1 MVIERE
7 RETENDPSVLGTKSL
22 DFILNLSGIVYL
34 KRQKLHETLGFLS
47 FLVYFALYVWF
58 LQNTEE
64 ILSLILRNIKSII
77 SPTFSNNSKQPK
89 KKKASQTQ
97 KINRFIPVIC
107 NFAYLLRKL
116 TGFFSFFSMKTKIL

>member
-47 FLVYFALYVWF
+47 FLVYCALYVWF

-77 SPTFSNNSKQPK
+77 SPTFNNNSKQPK
-89 KKKASQTQ
+89 KKKS
-97 KINRFIPVIC
+97 KS
-107 NFAYLLRKL
+107 Y
-116 TGFFSFFSMKTKIL
+116 TKNQ